1 MADDRDDKSALAV
14 LMPGGGPV
22 ERILGGLVALLLFS
36 MMALVFVDVFAR
48 YLFTSPIPGG
58 FEITEILMLGM
69 FFAALPLATAREQHV
84 TISLLDNFL
93 SPGARQLQKVVFHGI
108 AAIAVA
114 YLSWLLWQHAA
125 HISSW
130 GDYTA
135 HLELPLGP
143 VVYFAAAMA
152 SFSTLVIVLLVWRYV
167 RGRNGG
173 EAR

>member
-1 MADDRDDKSALAV
+1 MADARDDKPSLAAL
-14 LMPGGGPV
+14 LPGGGPV
-22 ERILGGLVALLLFS
+22 ERFFGGLVALLLFA

-48 YLFTSPIPGG
+48 YVFTAPVPGG

-69 FFAALPLATAREQHV
+69 FFAALPLASAREEHV

-93 SPGARQLQKVVFHGI
+93 SPGGRRVQKVVFHGV
-108 AAIAVA
+108 AAMAIA
-114 YLSWLLWQHAA
+114 YLSWLLWKHAA

-143 VVYFAAAMA
+143 VVYFAAALS
-152 SFSTLVIVLLVWRYV
+152 SFSALVMVLLVWRYL
-167 RGRNGG
+167 RGGNGG
-173 EAR
+173 EPR